1 LLRCG
6 VGRWLPRKARGTLER
21 GAERGI
27 DAPLCHD
34 DGRWGESAW
43 AASRF
48 LAVRH
53 KLTTVVAGSELP
65 KALEAVT
72 AFCGT
77 IQCEVVSSSITCEME
92 ESLPSGSLS
101 MRVKPGDVDK
111 LTAFVGKQGRIA
123 QHITETEDKTA
134 IVVDTYAKIKNLTEF
149 RDTNLYMRNS
159 KATGRAPD

>member
-1 LLRCG
+1 MLHKSTALICCG
-6 VGRWLPRKARGTLER
+6 VVLAGGCRETRGAQEL

-27 DAPLCHD
+27 DARLCHD
-34 DGRWGESAW
+34 DGGWGRVGVGGFAV
-43 AASRF
+43 

-53 KLTTVVAGSELP
+53 KLTTVAAESELP

-72 AFCGT
+72 GFCGT
-77 IQCEVVSSSITCEME
+77 IQCEVASSNITSEME

-123 QHITETEDKTA
+123 QHITETEDKPRLWWTR
-134 IVVDTYAKIKNLTEF
+134 TRRSRT
-149 RDTNLYMRNS
+149 
-159 KATGRAPD
+159 